1 MTERR
6 ESYSST
12 TENNQIKSTDNN
24 LIKHVFF
31 CFSTFNKTC
40 NQWNMFFLF
49 PGSSVCSVSH
59 TYLALRFDGSQP
71 LVACGS
77 KWIYFLKFYWK
88 KKNFPAKSLR
98 KKVKLLLFLPE
109 WDRLEVQRVC
119 TDFYHLDLKN
129 IYHSFSFSLQLFRRV
144 PSSLPKS
151 SNMR

>member
-88 KKNFPAKSLR
+88 KKKISPQSLYVR
-98 KKVKLLLFLPE
+98 KLNYYY
-109 WDRLEVQRVC
+109 
-119 TDFYHLDLKN
+119 FY
-129 IYHSFSFSLQLFRRV
+129 
-144 PSSLPKS
+144 PSGITWKFKGFVLTFITWI
-151 SNMR
+151 